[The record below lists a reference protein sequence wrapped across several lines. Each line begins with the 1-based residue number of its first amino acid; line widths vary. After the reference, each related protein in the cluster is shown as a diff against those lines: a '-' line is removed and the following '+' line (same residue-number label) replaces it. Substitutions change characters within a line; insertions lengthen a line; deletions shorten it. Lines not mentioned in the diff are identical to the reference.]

1 MNVVLNYIG
10 ESRSFNNNDDEMFM
24 TFESSRGNILYIAS
38 KFVELER
45 TLNNETR
52 NYDAE
57 RDLAGRKNLDTR
69 FSYERLKRQKAL
81 SITWN
86 ASREIISE
94 GTSETFIVSDFYR
107 RKPCITF
114 SIAEAKRVY

>member
-10 ESRSFNNNDDEMFM
+10 ESRSFNNNEMFM

-69 FSYERLKRQKAL
+69 FSRMK
-81 SITWN
+81 
-86 ASREIISE
+86 
-94 GTSETFIVSDFYR
+94 D
-107 RKPCITF
+107 
-114 SIAEAKRVY
+114 

>member
-10 ESRSFNNNDDEMFM
+10 KSRFFNNNDDEMFM
-24 TFESSRGNILYIAS
+24 TFESSPEDILYIAP

-57 RDLAGRKNLDTR
+57 RDLDG
-69 FSYERLKRQKAL
+69 
-81 SITWN
+81 W
-86 ASREIISE
+86 
-94 GTSETFIVSDFYR
+94 
-107 RKPCITF
+107 
-114 SIAEAKRVY
+114 

>member
-1 MNVVLNYIG
+1 
-10 ESRSFNNNDDEMFM
+10 MFM
-24 TFESSRGNILYIAS
+24 AFESLRGNILYIAP
-38 KFVELER
+38 KFVGLER

-57 RDLAGRKNLDTR
+57 RDLVGHKNLDTR

-86 ASREIISE
+86 ASR
-94 GTSETFIVSDFYR
+94 
-107 RKPCITF
+107 
-114 SIAEAKRVY
+114 KRYEKLFLRAHLRLS